1 MCLQKEDEAKGGME
15 GRALSEKVN
24 LCDCG
29 ALEGHGWLSLT
40 ENFFFVPNT
49 VKKVSLL
56 CSPFYLVYR
65 MLFFFLIPFC
75 VEKSSP
81 FNSIFLYSHK

>member
-29 ALEGHGWLSLT
+29 ALEGHGWLSLAYC
-40 ENFFFVPNT
+40 EKGFFALLSVLFSLQNVVFLFDP
-49 VKKVSLL
+49 LL
-56 CSPFYLVYR
+56 C
-65 MLFFFLIPFC
+65 
-75 VEKSSP
+75 
-81 FNSIFLYSHK
+81 